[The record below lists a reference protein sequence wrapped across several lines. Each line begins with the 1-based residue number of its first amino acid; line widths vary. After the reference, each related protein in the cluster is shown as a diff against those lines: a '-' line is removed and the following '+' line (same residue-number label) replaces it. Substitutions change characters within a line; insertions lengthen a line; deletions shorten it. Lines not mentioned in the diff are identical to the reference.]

1 MNYSEEILRMYPY
14 LAEPDSDGD
23 DDIEEGEED
32 EYVRWDPVQKVHVK
46 RETPLREIAK
56 RNADTIPTAETERF
70 LPEDMVTVEILLKM
84 VSEADDFSLNSTAPE
99 ISPTRAS
106 TPPNTSIPE
115 SLPLPNAHLNSEHDR
130 PLEAYDDLPTTR
142 QQDELFIEQLGH
154 QNNDKNINLL
164 PECVLQDLQ
173 QKAEETRVKSDFKES
188 CTTSNC
194 PGLPKALSGET
205 SCLQNEAN
213 NCSLVTEDMEA
224 VNEDAKPTEGLEKVF
239 AEPSRYF
246 VEGIKNRLLQNLHFN
261 ECNPEHRFHGFR
273 GCKSSR
279 RATIIYR
286 RTYKRP
292 MSRVTY
298 QPRPLRK
305 QWGAR
310 LDNDQTIPVSED
322 IDKNRPEIGD
332 YYSCEFTPSTKRE
345 ATDLGNKNLWG
356 VLEVDNNAKLTHSID
371 NYSTSLGMFDFINCG
386 YMPLE
391 KPISVAVGGYFGFSA
406 SISENIPDY
415 DRELVDR
422 CLSATK
428 KRSGPVSVTEPLDTL
443 PDMARD
449 LAYQKGEAAGRQQML
464 EVAMKLANEIIK
476 QKLCNAFSEKSK
488 FLDTDLTI
496 KRSLQQAALGSYED
510 HTQHEGTPNHARAIR
525 ERHSPHTELEE
536 VKNQHGKKPI
546 DWSNKKT
553 NEFRRSCGIS
563 DHSLKEYPSSLKNS
577 GEKRK
582 HYEEFD
588 EVKGSS
594 RKHRRRRSASKEN
607 DSRRYRQQDK
617 SRSRSGPSQDSG
629 RRYDEKDS
637 PSRPQR
643 DAHRRHDDS
652 DIPDRSYNDSRRR
665 QDRSHSA
672 SKSRELDRR
681 LNEKNSPSKSHKG
694 SRRRNDD
701 IDSPGKSHKDP
712 YHRQHDEVKS
722 PSTNY
727 KGSRRKKS
735 ERETEKSHTKAQD
748 RSPNRGRHRD
758 RDCESS
764 EYHAAEKIIGDIVR
778 RKRKHSTPSP
788 SPPPLSLVKVK
799 PQKEIRESIF
809 ATPNEVNEQKRSGEA
824 SRSRRSSQ
832 KHHQNTPI
840 SDTIRDIK
848 VKKAPIAG
856 KIAAKEKSA
865 TPKVTP
871 TNLTDQKEATSKDS
885 QASQT
890 DVRPTTKARRS
901 LVKEGTDKEVCEVE
915 VRKSLDIGKR
925 SKRAFSN
932 DGPSITKKA
941 AGKEASPQIKVQ
953 QTSKIWRR
961 RDYKRSFRRRLLQ
974 ALVLK
979 AFITIKAMVLEI
991 TSLQKFITLM
1001 SITLTV
1007 TNHKATTLKIT
1018 IIKVIYHRLVLPRA
1032 ITFRVIPLR
1041 VIPLRVIPLK
1051 ATILIAIV
1059 PIATIRITTTFK
1071 TINLKSTNSKA
1082 IEIKAIST
1090 RATMQID
1097 FWRETALLIKSS

>member
-1 MNYSEEILRMYPY
+1 M
-14 LAEPDSDGD
+14 
-23 DDIEEGEED
+23 
-32 EYVRWDPVQKVHVK
+32 
-46 RETPLREIAK
+46 
-56 RNADTIPTAETERF
+56 
-70 LPEDMVTVEILLKM
+70 
-84 VSEADDFSLNSTAPE
+84 
-99 ISPTRAS
+99 
-106 TPPNTSIPE
+106 
-115 SLPLPNAHLNSEHDR
+115 PLPNAHLDSEHDR

-142 QQDELFIEQLGH
+142 RQDELFIEPLGH
-154 QNNDKNINLL
+154 QNNNKNINLL

-173 QKAEETRVKSDFKES
+173 QKTEETRVKSDFKES

-194 PGLPKALSGET
+194 PGLPKTLSGET

-213 NCSLVTEDMEA
+213 NYSLVTEDMEA
-224 VNEDAKPTEGLEKVF
+224 MNEDAKSAEELEKIF

-246 VEGIKNRLLQNLHFN
+246 VAGIKNRLLQNFHFN

-298 QPRPLRK
+298 QLKPLRK

-310 LDNDQTIPVSED
+310 LDNDQTIPVCEA

-332 YYSCEFTPSTKRE
+332 YYSCEFTPSTKKE

-371 NYSTSLGMFDFINCG
+371 NHGASLGMLDLINCG
-386 YMPLE
+386 YMPFE
-391 KPISVAVGGYFGFSA
+391 KSLSVTVGGYFGFSA
-406 SISENIPDY
+406 LISEHIPDY

-422 CLSATK
+422 CLSVTK
-428 KRSGPVSVTEPLDTL
+428 KRSGPVSVTDTL

-464 EVAMKLANEIIK
+464 EVAMKLANEIVK
-476 QKLCNAFSEKSK
+476 QKLCNAFSEKSE

-510 HTQHEGTPNHARAIR
+510 HTQHEEAPNHARAIR
-525 ERHSPHTELEE
+525 EHHSTHTELEE
-536 VKNQHGKKPI
+536 VKNQHGKEPI

-563 DHSLKEYPSSLKNS
+563 VHSLKEYPSSLKNS

-582 HYEEFD
+582 HHEEFE

-629 RRYDEKDS
+629 RRYDEKHS
-637 PSRPQR
+637 PSRPR
-643 DAHRRHDDS
+643 KDTHRRHDDS
-652 DIPDRSYNDSRRR
+652 DIPDRSYNDSRCR

-672 SKSRELDRR
+672 SKPRGSDRR
-681 LNEKNSPSKSHKG
+681 INEKNSPSKSHKG

-712 YHRQHDEVKS
+712 CHCQHDEVKS

-735 ERETEKSHTKAQD
+735 ERETEKSHTKTQD

-758 RDCESS
+758 HDCESS

-778 RKRKHSTPSP
+778 RKRKYSTPSP
-788 SPPPLSLVKVK
+788 SPLPPSLVKVK
-799 PQKEIRESIF
+799 PQKEIRKSIF
-809 ATPNEVNEQKRSGEA
+809 ATPNEVNEQKRSEEA
-824 SRSRRSSQ
+824 SGSRRSSQ
-832 KHHQNTPI
+832 KHHQSTPI
-840 SDTIRDIK
+840 SNTIRDIN
-848 VKKAPIAG
+848 VKKVSPIAG
-856 KIAAKEKSA
+856 TIATKEKSA
-865 TPKVTP
+865 TPKVIP
-871 TNLTDQKEATSKDS
+871 TNLTDEKEATSKDS

-890 DVRPTTKARRS
+890 DVRPTPKAGRS
-901 LVKEGTDKEVCEVE
+901 LAKEGTDKEGCEVE
-915 VRKSLDIGKR
+915 VRQSLGNGKR
-925 SKRAFSN
+925 MKRAFSN
-932 DGPSITKKA
+932 VESPQTEPYQTLKVTASMIMIEAYQTLQDGPSITKKT
-941 AGKEASPQIKVQ
+941 AGKEASPQIEVQ
-953 QTSKIWRR
+953 QTSKIQNCVDSTSKEEPLRTNVNLNTQVEQDTAKKGLQILPPPPPVGPR
-961 RDYKRSFRRRLLQ
+961 FKGFYHSQNNGPRDYQSQKIHHPHEYHSHSHQPQGHYPQDHYAQDHYTQDYLPQ
-974 ALVLK
+974 ARTPQGYHPQGHLSQGHPSQGYHSHSYSSHSYNSHDYHTQDHQSQVNKFQGHTDQGNQHQSHHGNFSLVL
-979 AFITIKAMVLEI
+979 EGN
-991 TSLQKFITLM
+991 S
-1001 SITLTV
+1001 
-1007 TNHKATTLKIT
+1007 TN
-1018 IIKVIYHRLVLPRA
+1018 PRNG
-1032 ITFRVIPLR
+1032 RGGGYR
-1041 VIPLRVIPLK
+1041 GS
-1051 ATILIAIV
+1051 
-1059 PIATIRITTTFK
+1059 
-1071 TINLKSTNSKA
+1071 KSTPG
-1082 IEIKAIST
+1082 E
-1090 RATMQID
+1090 RQ
-1097 FWRETALLIKSS
+1097 RY